1 VDFLNEFYFQA
12 EQQAN
17 QNNKKLLEALLLGRL
32 TKNE

>member
-1 VDFLNEFYFQA
+1 MGFLAEFDFQA

-32 TKNE
+32 IKNE

>member
-17 QNNKKLLEALLLGRL
+17 QNNKKLLEAVAW
-32 TKNE
+32 TID

>member
-1 VDFLNEFYFQA
+1 MGFLDEFDFQA

-17 QNNKKLLEALLLGRL
+17 QNNKKLLEALLLVRL